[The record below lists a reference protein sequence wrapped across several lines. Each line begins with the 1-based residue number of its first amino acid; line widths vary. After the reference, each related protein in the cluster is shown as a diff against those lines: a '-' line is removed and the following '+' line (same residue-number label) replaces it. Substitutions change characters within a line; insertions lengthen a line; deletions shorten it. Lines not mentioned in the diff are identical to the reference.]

1 MLRSTT
7 LFNDFKAA
15 QDYRR
20 LAPGIP
26 SAIDMEERRMFL
38 EEGVPNTDESTNTS
52 IKGSGHPR
60 EDLESWR
67 WPLILI
73 CLGLTM
79 LIVGSLMQQLNASS
93 MVRAS
98 NSL

>member
-1 MLRSTT
+1 
-7 LFNDFKAA
+7 
-15 QDYRR
+15 
-20 LAPGIP
+20 
-26 SAIDMEERRMFL
+26 MFL

-67 WPLILI
+67 WPLILT

-79 LIVGSLMQQLNASS
+79 LIVGALMQQLNASS
-93 MVRAS
+93 LVRAS